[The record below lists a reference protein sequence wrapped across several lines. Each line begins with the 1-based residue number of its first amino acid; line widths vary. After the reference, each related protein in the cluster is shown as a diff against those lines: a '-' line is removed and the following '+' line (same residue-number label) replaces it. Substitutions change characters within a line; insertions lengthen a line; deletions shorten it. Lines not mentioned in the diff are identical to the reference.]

1 MIVVLTTS
9 KGPVGVVPEAVRAVV
24 PNKADTA
31 CTVIFS
37 ESHSIEVVGSLA
49 KIRTKLNE
57 TAGGGGEAAD
67 AGQPRPSAAPRPR
80 PMGR

>member
-9 KGPVGVVPEAVRAVV
+9 KGPVGVVPEAVRAVM

-31 CTVIFS
+31 CSVIFS

-49 KIRTKLNE
+49 KIRSKLNE
-57 TAGGGGEAAD
+57 TGDAPAESKDTARPAA
-67 AGQPRPSAAPRPR
+67 AVRPR